1 MAYSMG
7 RPYVTAFRVRSS
19 IMNILRN
26 LLLLAALG
34 TAATAP
40 AGANP
45 RDRNQ
50 DDPFK
55 ATQQGRI
62 MPLRAIE
69 ARIIPRLRGFDY
81 LGPEIYLP
89 AGFYRLKFMRGGQ
102 VVWIDVDARTG
113 EVLRK
118 SGF

>member
-1 MAYSMG
+1 MK
-7 RPYVTAFRVRSS
+7 
-19 IMNILRN
+19 ILRT

-34 TAATAP
+34 AAATGP
-40 AGANP
+40 VEGRP

-62 MPLRAIE
+62 LPLRAIE
-69 ARIIPRLRGFDY
+69 GRIIPRMRGFDY
-81 LGPEIYLP
+81 LGPEIYLES
-89 AGFYRLKFMRGGQ
+89 GFYRLKFMRGGQ
-102 VVWIDVDARTG
+102 VVWIDIDARTG
-113 EVLRK
+113 GILRK